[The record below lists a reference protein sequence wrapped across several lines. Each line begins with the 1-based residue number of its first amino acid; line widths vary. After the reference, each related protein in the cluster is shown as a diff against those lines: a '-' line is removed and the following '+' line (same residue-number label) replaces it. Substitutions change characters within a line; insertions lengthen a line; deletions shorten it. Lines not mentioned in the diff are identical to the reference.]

1 MPAAAAAK
9 PGPSLVVSRLKMDA
23 YSPSL
28 NPHSARKSSPKLS
41 KGKLY
46 VVTAQGTVSF
56 YAAVDYLQIQ
66 KPFTTFCG
74 KSQPAPLFGSA
85 GGSGPVSNDAEFIFA
100 QPIATGAC
108 ATLKLPKQYPNFQV
122 NNGFGWG
129 HPALLSPKPL
139 RRPTANHAYS
149 FAIVGQ
155 GKPPRPGAGRS
166 RHA

>member
-1 MPAAAAAK
+1 
-9 PGPSLVVSRLKMDA
+9 MDA
-23 YSPSL
+23 YSPGLSRAL
-28 NPHSARKSSPKLS
+28 ARGCHSPTLT

-46 VVTAQGTVSF
+46 VITVQGTVSF

-66 KPFTTFCG
+66 KPFIAFCG
-74 KSQPAPLFGSA
+74 KSQAGAPVRLGRRLRTRSPTTPSSSSPSRSRPAPA
-85 GGSGPVSNDAEFIFA
+85 AA
-100 QPIATGAC
+100 M
-108 ATLKLPKQYPNFQV
+108 KLPLAYPNFQV

-129 HPALLSPKPL
+129 HPTLLSPKPV

-155 GKPPRPGAGRS
+155 GKPPRPRARRS